1 MKKATNK
8 KVTNKK
14 ATLLEKALKRKIAA
28 KESKL
33 VQIVKYIDEHPI
45 EKIPLTSLKT
55 LSFNRK
61 VIMRQVDVLLNS
73 LYNCGI
79 LRLPIVAKLKLDT
92 NREAYYIIDGQH
104 LVSAL
109 HKANVKET
117 TCFVI
122 EDANVPRLV
131 YMMAKLNNTN
141 LKWVI
146 DDYVNAYSA
155 LCNKEYDTLR
165 THKLSTGLSYS
176 ICGLILGN
184 SEQRDVKNGTFKAD
198 TKDADVLTSNLIDVV
213 SYLGT
218 SNSKFMK
225 SYIKFRRSPNIDYV
239 HTKFMQRLALNKSK
253 IQLVHDEQFMKS
265 MLEEIYK

>member
-1 MKKATNK
+1 MK

-14 ATLLEKALKRKIAA
+14 ATSLEKKLEKQIASKEKKIV
-28 KESKL
+28 KL
-33 VQIVKYIDEHPI
+33 VKFIDEHPI
-45 EKIPLTSLKT
+45 ERLILKC
-55 LSFNRK
+55 LKHLPFNRNT
-61 VIMRQVDVLLNS
+61 IMRQIDILLNS

-79 LRLPIVAKLKLDT
+79 LRLPIVAKLKFDGLK
-92 NREAYYIIDGQH
+92 EGYYIIDGQH
-104 LVSAL
+104 LIAAL
-109 HKANVKET
+109 TKANIQDT
-117 TCFVI
+117 RCFVI
-122 EDANVPRLV
+122 EDADVPRLV

-141 LKWVI
+141 LKWIV

-155 LCNKEYDTLR
+155 LCNKEYDTLK
-165 THKLSTGLSYS
+165 THKLSSGLSYS
-176 ICGLILGN
+176 ISAMILGN
-184 SEQRDVKNGTFKAD
+184 SEMSNIKNGTFKAD